1 MKESDNDD
9 DDFDENDNKNK
20 ENKNNEKQEENMNEN
35 IKNEENE
42 NKIENNIQN
51 NINNEN
57 NENNENKNN
66 EIIAK
71 NEQNEENKHNDE
83 NNQNKQNQN
92 NNIKENEQEEIH
104 PKVQNQL
111 QENNNINNIENNN
124 NLLNNENN
132 NNINNVNNN
141 NNNNNENN
149 NNVINNVNNNNN
161 INNGNNHANQ
171 INRNEE
177 DKKTISTIKSKI
189 KELKEKYN
197 FCIQFFDIMTKILN
211 NIQELSYEKI
221 KNSTNESLNY
231 FKFFKNASDLYTK
244 FAEDMKLSN
253 NIIMSSANLPKMNDN
268 MLLNVIKKTQD
279 LLCKNLYNTSSSL
292 NKNIISK
299 GPMANLTEK
308 INKIESIKK
317 NNHSKFK
324 EIEELKKK
332 LIKNYKN
339 SENLFEIFCPDI
351 NNRQNRRLP
360 PLIDTPDFVC
370 IVKQLV
376 NLINKLTLDINLYMI
391 EIKDSLYTINGIFAE
406 INNLVRDSVLIY
418 IKENKKVFNIDV
430 TKNFEEIEKY
440 YKKLEENQGDKMF
453 KLKKIFDS
461 SQSEQNFHTLLQ
473 QYYILLSSS
482 NFIKPELLK
491 DRNTFSIDKYDNI
504 VLFFEWLITVS
515 PQPTSLTID
524 ELIIKKFKVKR
535 DPGVFKSWKDSIM
548 IFTKQ
553 YHLLIFD
560 EPENS
565 ENLAKIFELD
575 KTSFKKRNDNK
586 RKFLFELIANRKG
599 KLMNFTGNFLF
610 DGLNNENIN
619 EIPPFVYLAYN
630 H

>member
-20 ENKNNEKQEENMNEN
+20 ENKNNEKQEENMNVN

-51 NINNEN
+51 NIN

-619 EIPPFVYLAYN
+619 EIPPLVYLAYN

>member
-9 DDFDENDNKNK
+9 DDFDENDNKN
-20 ENKNNEKQEENMNEN
+20 EDNNNGKQEENINEN
-35 IKNEENE
+35 IKNEINE

-51 NINNEN
+51 NIND
-57 NENNENKNN
+57 ENKNN
-66 EIIAK
+66 ENIA
-71 NEQNEENKHNDE
+71 NDEQKEE
-83 NNQNKQNQN
+83 NNQNKQNGQN
-92 NNIKENEQEEIH
+92 NNENGLG
-104 PKVQNQL
+104 QNQL
-111 QENNNINNIENNN
+111 QENNENNN
-124 NLLNNENN
+124 NIVNNENNNNIINNENNNNIVNNENN
-132 NNINNVNNN
+132 NNINNGNNN
-141 NNNNNENN
+141 H
-149 NNVINNVNNNNN
+149 
-161 INNGNNHANQ
+161 GNQ

-177 DKKTISTIKSKI
+177 DKKTISIIKSKI
-189 KELKEKYN
+189 KDLKEKYN
-197 FCIQFFDIMTKILN
+197 FCIQFHDIMTKILN
-211 NIQELSYEKI
+211 SIQELTYEKI

-231 FKFFKNASDLYTK
+231 FKFFKNLCELYTK

-268 MLLNVIKKTQD
+268 ILLNVMKKTQD
-279 LLCKNLYNTSSSL
+279 LLCKSLFNSSSSL

-308 INKIESIKK
+308 INKIEAIKK
-317 NNHSKFK
+317 NNHNKLK

-339 SENLFEIFCPDI
+339 SEKLFAIFCPDI
-351 NNRQNRRLP
+351 NNRQNIRLP
-360 PLIDTPDFVC
+360 PLIDTPDFVY
-370 IVKQLV
+370 IVQQLI
-376 NLINKLTLDINLYMI
+376 NLINKLTLDINLYII
-391 EIKDSLYTINGIFAE
+391 EIKDTLYTINGIFVE

-418 IKENKKVFNIDV
+418 IKESKNVFNIDV
-430 TKNFEEIEKY
+430 TKNFEEIENY
-440 YKKLEENQGDKMF
+440 YKKLEEYQSNKMF
-453 KLKKIFDS
+453 KLKKIFNS

-482 NFIKPELLK
+482 DFTKPELLK
-491 DRNTFSIDKYDNI
+491 DRNTFSIDKYDNLL
-504 VLFFEWLITVS
+504 LFFEWLISIS

-553 YHLLIFD
+553 YHLLIYD
-560 EPENS
+560 EPEES

-575 KTSFKKRNDNK
+575 KTSFRKKNDNK
-586 RKFLFELIANRKG
+586 RRFLFELIVNRKG
-599 KLMNFTGNFLF
+599 KIMNFTGNFLF

-619 EIPPFVYLAYN
+619 EIPPLIYLAYN

>member
-51 NINNEN
+51 NIN

-141 NNNNNENN
+141 NSNNNENN
-149 NNVINNVNNNNN
+149 NNVINNVNNNN

-473 QYYILLSSS
+473 QYYILLSCS
-482 NFIKPELLK
+482 NFTKPELLK

-619 EIPPFVYLAYN
+619 EIPPLVYLAYN

>member
-1 MKESDNDD
+1 MRESSDNDD
-9 DDFDENDNKNK
+9 DDFDEKDNKNE
-20 ENKNNEKQEENMNEN
+20 ENKNNGKQEENINNN
-35 IKNEENE
+35 IKNEGNE
-42 NKIENNIQN
+42 NKIENNVQN

-57 NENNENKNN
+57 NEIKNN
-66 EIIAK
+66 EIIAN
-71 NEQNEENKHNDE
+71 NEQKEENKQNEENNKNNDE
-83 NNQNKQNQN
+83 NKENGQN
-92 NNIKENEQEEIH
+92 NNENGHEEIH
-104 PKVQNQL
+104 PKAENHI
-111 QENNNINNIENNN
+111 QENNNII
-124 NLLNNENN
+124 NNENN
-132 NNINNVNNN
+132 NNIVNNENNN
-141 NNNNNENN
+141 NNNNINNENN
-149 NNVINNVNNNNN
+149 NNVINNEN
-161 INNGNNHANQ
+161 INKNNNGNNNNHGNQ
-171 INRNEE
+171 VNRKEE
-177 DKKTISTIKSKI
+177 DKKTILIIKSKV

-197 FCIQFFDIMTKILN
+197 FCIQFYDIMTKILN
-211 NIQELSYEKI
+211 TIQELTFEKI

-231 FKFFKNASDLYTK
+231 FKFFKNSSELYTK
-244 FAEDMKLSN
+244 LAEDMKLSN
-253 NIIMSSANLPKMNDN
+253 NMIMSSANLPKMNDN
-268 MLLNVIKKTQD
+268 TLLNVMKKTQD
-279 LLCKNLYNTSSSL
+279 LLCKNLYNTASSL

-308 INKIESIKK
+308 INKIETIKK

-339 SENLFEIFCPDI
+339 SEKLFEIYCPDI
-351 NNRQNRRLP
+351 NNRQNRHFP
-360 PLIDTPDFVC
+360 PLIDTPDFVF

-391 EIKDSLYTINGIFAE
+391 EVKDSLYTINGIFAE

-418 IKENKKVFNIDV
+418 IKESKKVFNIEV

-453 KLKKIFDS
+453 KLKKIFNN

-473 QYYILLSSS
+473 QYYILLSGSD
-482 NFIKPELLK
+482 FTKPELLR

-504 VLFFEWLITVS
+504 VFFFEWLISIS
-515 PQPTSLTID
+515 PQPTSLTFD
-524 ELIIKKFKVKR
+524 ELIIKKFKVRR

-553 YHLLIFD
+553 YHLLIYD

-565 ENLAKIFELD
+565 ESLAKIFELD
-575 KTSFKKRNDNK
+575 KTSFRKKNDNK
-586 RKFLFELIANRKG
+586 RRFLFELIANRKG

-619 EIPPFVYLAYN
+619 EIPPLVYLAYN